1 MKYIMRTFVATL
13 ILGSIDAYGRDWS
26 CNQFGSIPDIDEE
39 WHYIKRYWEN
49 IVTKEKMLCRESAG
63 AEFRLLPDELQ
74 TQHDMFTGYFHKWNG
89 EFTYVRQRLRKYDT
103 QLDLE
108 FFNRGITNSC
118 QSVSVDMREKYDSS
132 NPRYYMGDAPIILPI
147 DWKYV
152 TLHDGL
158 HVETNIYASSIS
170 PFDKPVVSISYIG
183 GKYQVLSKLTKQNPP
198 NLLYECRSNQLAAI
212 KISLE
217 TTENVPT
224 AITLYEYD
232 SWSWSELRKSSLGV
246 NECYVVFNGNAL
258 LLNKR

>member
-13 ILGSIDAYGRDWS
+13 ILGSIDVYGRDWS

-39 WHYIKRYWEN
+39 WHYIKRCWEN

-74 TQHDMFTGYFHKWNG
+74 TQHDMFTGYFHEWNG

-108 FFNRGITNSC
+108 FFNRGMTNSC
-118 QSVSVDMREKYDSS
+118 QSVSVDMREKYDCSS
-132 NPRYYMGDAPIILPI
+132 PRYYKGDAPIILPI

-158 HVETNIYASSIS
+158 HVGTNIYASSINL
-170 PFDKPVVSISYIG
+170 FDKPAVSISYIG
-183 GKYQVLSKLTKQNPP
+183 GKYHVLSKLKQNHT